1 MYDELNK
8 QRRAAVETGSLIR
21 ADFEESTKN
30 PMREQERLLLDLLA
44 ENKDTEYGKKY
55 GFGKIRSIRDYQ
67 ERVPVTEYRD
77 YEPYIERMAD
87 DGERNLLTSAPP
99 VWYSKT
105 SGTVG
110 APKRIPCTRK
120 ARDVFES
127 YILDY
132 QAGLLYRELG
142 EKYFGGRSLNL
153 SRCSDEVRI
162 MPDGIPF
169 GPLSE
174 SSRRKLYDRLKDKWM
189 HFFAAPPQATFAGK
203 DTDSRYL
210 YALYSL
216 RDENLMCLES
226 TFSSFILDFCRF
238 IEKNWDVLVRDI
250 DAGTIS
256 EDVQIPDDVRKIL
269 TEDLTPM
276 PERAAKLRKIFENGF
291 DRPFMPLVWPDLL
304 YISAAASGGFS
315 RYTREIRSRY
325 LGEKILFYYRGIVAS
340 EGIFSVP
347 VSPADFSSCLIPDAL
362 FYEFL
367 PVEEEDEEEPE
378 NKRISGANKAAPLT
392 MDRLEPGR
400 KYELIITDHS
410 GFYRYRMKDVVLVT
424 GTHNAAPMVEFQY
437 RTDKTVSLMGE
448 KTTEAALRSAEEKT
462 AKECGFL
469 LVDSSV
475 YPDTEEIRYI
485 FVMEIDRVPED
496 LTEQQILTCLEKN
509 LAEANP
515 SLGEKLDRGLIN
527 QSKILFAQPETYVL
541 YREVMMAKGASV
553 AQLKPVT
560 VISNE
565 FQKNYF
571 FSLTDTFEEIRKI
584 SAL

>member
-1 MYDELNK
+1 MYRPL
-8 QRRAAVETGSLIR
+8 
-21 ADFEESTKN
+21 
-30 PMREQERLLLDLLA
+30 EQ
-44 ENKDTEYGKKY
+44 
-55 GFGKIRSIRDYQ
+55 
-67 ERVPVTEYRD
+67 
-77 YEPYIERMAD
+77 
-87 DGERNLLTSAPP
+87 
-99 VWYSKT
+99 
-105 SGTVG
+105 
-110 APKRIPCTRK
+110 
-120 ARDVFES
+120 
-127 YILDY
+127 
-132 QAGLLYRELG
+132 
-142 EKYFGGRSLNL
+142 
-153 SRCSDEVRI
+153 I

-216 RDENLMCLES
+216 RDENLMCIES

-256 EDVQIPDDVRKIL
+256 EDVQMPDDVRKIL
-269 TEDLTPM
+269 TEDLSPM

-291 DRPFMPLVWPDLL
+291 NRPFMPLVWPDLL

-347 VSPADFSSCLIPDAL
+347 TAPADFSSCLIPDAL

-367 PVEEEDEEEPE
+367 AVEEEDEEEPE
-378 NKRISGANKAAPLT
+378 NKRNSGADKAAPLT
-392 MDRLEPGR
+392 MDQLKPGR

-448 KTTEAALRSAEEKT
+448 KTTEAALRFAEEET

-475 YPDTEEIRYI
+475 YPDTEEIIRYFVAHNFVLNYDSYIGTMLHNYYLYENDGRLAMLPWDYNEGFGAFSRGAGQSTSTTLVNTGIDTPLSGATEADRPMWNWIVSNDEYLEQYHEI
-485 FVMEIDRVPED
+485 FSELISTYFESGKYAEDIDAVYDMIQPYV
-496 LTEQQILTCLEKN
+496 EKDPTA
-509 LAEANP
+509 LCTGDQFRTAVSTLKSFCELR
-515 SLGEKLDRGLIN
+515 SESIR
-527 QSKILFAQPETYVL
+527 
-541 YREVMMAKGASV
+541 
-553 AQLKPVT
+553 AQLDGT
-560 VISNE
+560 LATATTAQTSESQIDASNISLNDMST
-565 FQKNYF
+565 K
-571 FSLTDTFEEIRKI
+571 SGGSGHMPGAIGGGTP
-584 SAL
+584 